1 MDQTP
6 LPFSLASQSTLEMR
20 GTRSVTIRQSGN
32 NKTRAT
38 ASLAVAAD
46 GSKLKPMIIFKGEP
60 RGTIA
65 TRELPVSQY
74 ANQLAL
80 CCQPAAW
87 QDNENMLI
95 CHYSDTVKAKL
106 DSIGVQLKLIP
117 KGCTSVV
124 QPIDVGVN
132 KPFKDRI
139 KYLWWAWMIGFG
151 EDGGNIPTPSREDVQ
166 HWVVEAWNSIGVS
179 TYHSKCLAKN

>member
-65 TRELPVSQY
+65 TRELPMEL
-74 ANQLAL
+74 QLF
-80 CCQPAAW
+80 CFW
-87 QDNENMLI
+87 TI
-95 CHYSDTVKAKL
+95 SDVT
-106 DSIGVQLKLIP
+106 
-117 KGCTSVV
+117 
-124 QPIDVGVN
+124 
-132 KPFKDRI
+132 
-139 KYLWWAWMIGFG
+139 
-151 EDGGNIPTPSREDVQ
+151 IPT
-166 HWVVEAWNSIGVS
+166 
-179 TYHSKCLAKN
+179 L